1 MKEAYA
7 PHETVLEVL
16 QPDWAQAITPI
27 EAALVSKPEFR
38 GTFIVGAV
46 EQFFG
51 SPLSDH
57 WQLLVHK
64 SCTRLHEEIQN
75 LSSPLVLLYERYFY
89 YANLLSLQRRH
100 SKIEADIADRKKKE
114 DHAAVHDPYGPQRQ
128 AIKDNCRGGLS
139 RDDEGTYKVSFQ
151 KFEQKGPCRPQ
162 ALLKS
167 LIAPTQGSSSAVST
181 GIITETMDTLKS
193 RIAAIEKRSE
203 QQQSDKKKP
212 RTNPFLLSEDTSV
225 TSMHDFLYKLSQT
238 KLDFK
243 VAEQKRIAQLNNKLN
258 TLQQPS
264 DASASSQPPPPR
276 TGSDKSASIWSSAA
290 YPNAQPQHPVFDKDF
305 LKKLI
310 EDEIDKYTTKL
321 NDLQRLAV
329 RICFEGLLSAD
340 DEELDSIWAFIR
352 GEGGTGKSEVIHTI
366 LDVLKSL
373 SLAHLCRTSAPTGI
387 VSIAVEG
394 RTTASL
400 FHKYHQNDATLG
412 QVPRQKK
419 QLEENMVNVK
429 LLFLDKLSMLGL
441 ESLGLC
447 SNRIM
452 MDKGA
457 GEQPV
462 GFLQSSHHASCVRRS
477 RRRQPPGHV
486 CSPHPIKDD
495 AAVSKD
501 PLEKTLLEAS
511 MALPAVLLAT
521 VLDASA
527 SQVALSHSSLVPVEM
542 TSPYTVGQFVQRL
555 MVTVGQFLQPLMM
568 TGGQFVH
575 RLMMTGGQFVH
586 RLMMTLTDSRL
597 LFFATRLVFFYA
609 VFRFASEK
617 LSSAMKWLEEGQKK
631 WLEEGPPG
639 SSVKELL
646 AKFVSKNTT
655 FSDVVGLEEAKEE
668 LKEIADMLKYPKKY
682 RQLDARIPAGVLL
695 TGPPGCGKTLLAK
708 ALAGETDTKFISVS
722 GADLTS
728 MFMNVASEKLQK
740 IFKAAD
746 QEKRCIVFMDEFD
759 TIAKQRFSSPGSQG
773 ASMDNDATVNTILT
787 AMDGFHS
794 RAQEGNVTIVI
805 AATNRP
811 QTLDEAVTR
820 AGRFDRKIRV
830 GLPSKEGRKSMLEL
844 YLRKVP
850 MSNEAREHLQSLADR
865 TTGWSG
871 ALLESTANEAKL
883 NAGRRCSWKDAG
895 IVMGGT
901 TVIPTGRNTKIV
913 YGGGEIQSVEGG
925 RIAEEGEET
934 EGEWDPN
941 LRIEVDD
948 LERAWERVLMGPRTI
963 GQGWRAPYNAQRNR
977 CVAVH
982 EAGHALVASL
992 IPDGPVVESVSI
1004 VPRLGIAED
1013 EGGIVGGFTS
1023 FRQREGN
1030 LESSDSLKAQL
1041 ATSYGGRAAE
1051 EEVFG
1056 AAGTTPGAS
1065 ADIESA
1071 TKLAKQ
1077 MVGSLGFSPL
1087 IGPVHM
1093 PSLGEA
1099 AETEMSR
1106 EVQVLLTEAYDRA
1119 KKLMRDNRPLL
1130 DTTTELLLKKEDVSG
1145 SELRELVKE
1154 LGKRSVEEVKS
1165 ESQGG

>member
-1 MKEAYA
+1 MS
-7 PHETVLEVL
+7 V
-16 QPDWAQAITPI
+16 
-27 EAALVSKPEFR
+27 
-38 GTFIVGAV
+38 
-46 EQFFG
+46 
-51 SPLSDH
+51 
-57 WQLLVHK
+57 
-64 SCTRLHEEIQN
+64 
-75 LSSPLVLLYERYFY
+75 
-89 YANLLSLQRRH
+89 
-100 SKIEADIADRKKKE
+100 
-114 DHAAVHDPYGPQRQ
+114 
-128 AIKDNCRGGLS
+128 
-139 RDDEGTYKVSFQ
+139 
-151 KFEQKGPCRPQ
+151 
-162 ALLKS
+162 
-167 LIAPTQGSSSAVST
+167 
-181 GIITETMDTLKS
+181 
-193 RIAAIEKRSE
+193 RS
-203 QQQSDKKKP
+203 
-212 RTNPFLLSEDTSV
+212 
-225 TSMHDFLYKLSQT
+225 
-238 KLDFK
+238 
-243 VAEQKRIAQLNNKLN
+243 
-258 TLQQPS
+258 
-264 DASASSQPPPPR
+264 
-276 TGSDKSASIWSSAA
+276 
-290 YPNAQPQHPVFDKDF
+290 
-305 LKKLI
+305 
-310 EDEIDKYTTKL
+310 
-321 NDLQRLAV
+321 
-329 RICFEGLLSAD
+329 
-340 DEELDSIWAFIR
+340 
-352 GEGGTGKSEVIHTI
+352 
-366 LDVLKSL
+366 
-373 SLAHLCRTSAPTGI
+373 
-387 VSIAVEG
+387 
-394 RTTASL
+394 
-400 FHKYHQNDATLG
+400 TLG
-412 QVPRQKK
+412 RVP
-419 QLEENMVNVK
+419 
-429 LLFLDKLSMLGL
+429 LLFLC
-441 ESLGLC
+441 LC
-447 SNRIM
+447 LLL
-452 MDKGA
+452 DKGA

-555 MVTVGQFLQPLMM
+555 MVTVGQFLQP
-568 TGGQFVH
+568 
-575 RLMMTGGQFVH
+575 LMMTGGQFVH

-913 YGGGEIQSVEGG
+913 YGGGEDRGG
-925 RIAEEGEET
+925 R
-934 EGEWDPN
+934 
-941 LRIEVDD
+941 
-948 LERAWERVLMGPRTI
+948 
-963 GQGWRAPYNAQRNR
+963 
-977 CVAVH
+977 
-982 EAGHALVASL
+982 
-992 IPDGPVVESVSI
+992 
-1004 VPRLGIAED
+1004 
-1013 EGGIVGGFTS
+1013 
-1023 FRQREGN
+1023 
-1030 LESSDSLKAQL
+1030 
-1041 ATSYGGRAAE
+1041 
-1051 EEVFG
+1051 
-1056 AAGTTPGAS
+1056 
-1065 ADIESA
+1065 
-1071 TKLAKQ
+1071 
-1077 MVGSLGFSPL
+1077 
-1087 IGPVHM
+1087 
-1093 PSLGEA
+1093 
-1099 AETEMSR
+1099 
-1106 EVQVLLTEAYDRA
+1106 
-1119 KKLMRDNRPLL
+1119 
-1130 DTTTELLLKKEDVSG
+1130 
-1145 SELRELVKE
+1145 
-1154 LGKRSVEEVKS
+1154 
-1165 ESQGG
+1165 